1 MARRAPTF
9 AELKDEYTHL
19 LANAAIVPAWEAEAK
34 RNAKA
39 IVDARPTLEQVEQHT
54 GVPWWFVGVI
64 QCMEAGLTKSGALH
78 LDRHLH
84 NGDSLQAKTRNVP
97 AGRPHGIPPFTFL
110 QSAIDAIQYDG
121 LDKVDFAEG
130 GVEKACFFLEGY
142 NGWGVR
148 MYHSDVLTAYLWSGT
163 NQYKRGKYVADGQW
177 SSTAVSGQIG
187 AVPIILALKEAG
199 AIPEPKLVLDPM
211 DGPNGAVAGSVPSVG
226 TRWPSAEQEKRDAS
240 QKEVVEEGSR
250 SMGMFQWLK
259 WKLGIGLG
267 LDGVYQGAK
276 AISDGKDVF
285 NDIATFIESHAG
297 LLIGAF
303 LLSCFVMACLGGWYL
318 VEAARDGRY
327 DPRKA

>member
-9 AELKDEYTHL
+9 DELKDEYTHL

-34 RNAKA
+34 RVAKC
-39 IVDARPTLEQVEQHT
+39 IVDARPTLDQVEQHT
-54 GVPWWFVGVI
+54 GVPWWLVGVI
-64 QCMEAGLTKSGALH
+64 QSMEAGCHGGKLDLTK
-78 LDRHLH
+78 HLH
-84 NGDSLQAKTRNVP
+84 NGDSLKAKTHNVP

-121 LDKVDFAEG
+121 LDKVDWSEG

-177 SSTAVSGQIG
+177 SSVAVSGQIG
-187 AVPIILALKEAG
+187 AVPIILALKEMG
-199 AIPEPKLVLDPM
+199 AIPEPKLILDPV
-211 DGPNGAVAGSVPSVG
+211 DGPKGAVAGSVAV
-226 TRWPSAEQEKRDAS
+226 TRWPSAEQERQDTSA
-240 QKEVVEEGSR
+240 KEVVAEGSR
-250 SMGMFQWLK
+250 SMNMFEWLK
-259 WKLGIGLG
+259 WKFGIGVAV
-267 LDGVYQGAK
+267 DAVYQYAK
-276 AISDGKDVF
+276 NFTDGKDWL
-285 NDIATFIESHAG
+285 NDVATFIESHAG

-303 LLSCFVMACLGGWYL
+303 LVSCFVMAVLGGWYL
-318 VEAARDGRY
+318 LEAHRDGRY